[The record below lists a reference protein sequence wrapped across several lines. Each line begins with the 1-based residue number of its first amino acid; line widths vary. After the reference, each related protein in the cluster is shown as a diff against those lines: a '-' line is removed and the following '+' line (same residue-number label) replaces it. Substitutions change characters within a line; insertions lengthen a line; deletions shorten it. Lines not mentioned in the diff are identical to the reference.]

1 MRLQVVEDVNN
12 PEIQENEKKFKED
25 IEKIWKCNLERLPI
39 VYSFDYAVVPHSKNI
54 KAWIELKN
62 RNFYSYTFKDS
73 LINLSKWIKGNELQD
88 NTGLPSILALRY
100 YDKDLYYKFNKNDNI
115 IIKWGA
121 RTKKTRDWQDI
132 GPAVHIPMELFKE
145 LK

>member
-100 YDKDLYYKFNKNDNI
+100 YD
-115 IIKWGA
+115 
-121 RTKKTRDWQDI
+121 
-132 GPAVHIPMELFKE
+132 
-145 LK
+145 